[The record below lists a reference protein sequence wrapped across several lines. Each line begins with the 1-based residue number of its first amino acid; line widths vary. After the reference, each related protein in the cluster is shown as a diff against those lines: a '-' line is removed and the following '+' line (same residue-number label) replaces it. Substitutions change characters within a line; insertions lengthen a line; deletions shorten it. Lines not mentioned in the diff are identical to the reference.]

1 MAAGVTVTTFGGEP
15 GADSANI
22 RVRGLGTFG
31 QSSAAPL
38 VLIDGIEGDINALD
52 PTTIDKIS
60 VLKDAA
66 SSAIYGSRAANG
78 VILIT
83 TKRGKEGH
91 SSVTYRGYVG
101 WQTPTTMPENVSVEE
116 YMMLYNESNVN
127 DGGAPIYGEEYI
139 ANYRMNNWLDPD
151 NYPMIDW
158 QKRLITGDGFTHN
171 HSLTMTTSSDKV
183 KVMTSFKHIQQ
194 KQQMKLFLTE
204 SK

>member
-1 MAAGVTVTTFGGEP
+1 MNLTGSVSSISTEQFRNRPIVQASTALQGIAPGVTVTTGGGEP
-15 GADSANI
+15 GADQGSI
-22 RVRGLGTFG
+22 RIRGLGTFG
-31 QSSAAPL
+31 SSSASPL
-38 VLIDGIEGDINALD
+38 VLIDGVEGDMNALD

-101 WQTPTTMPENVSVEE
+101 WQNPTTMPDNVSVEE
-116 YMMLYNESNVN
+116 YMILKNETLVN
-127 DGGAPIYGEEYI
+127 DGSSPLYDQKYI
-139 ANYRMNNWLDPD
+139 DNYRKNNWLDPD

-158 QKRLITGDGFTHN
+158 QKRLITIMP
-171 HSLTMTTSSDKV
+171 SP
-183 KVMTSFKHIQQ
+183 
-194 KQQMKLFLTE
+194 
-204 SK
+204 